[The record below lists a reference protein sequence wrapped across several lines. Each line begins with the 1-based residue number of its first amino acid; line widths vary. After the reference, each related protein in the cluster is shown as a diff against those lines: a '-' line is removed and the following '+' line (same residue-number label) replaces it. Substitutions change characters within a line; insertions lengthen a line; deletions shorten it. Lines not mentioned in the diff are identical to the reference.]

1 MQLLANA
8 PTFFTPF
15 MKLLLTVWGQDKGIR
30 STDWQVIV
38 LRTASLL
45 DAPYVWAVNEPA
57 ARIFGFGDTKLQYL
71 RSGDLSSK
79 ELFTDQQRLVSQMV
93 DEMVRRDKVTEPTMM
108 KAKEILGDDGT
119 MEVMIT
125 HGVYALLA
133 KVMNSAK
140 IDYDPP
146 IPGLEEILT
155 KYSANAI
162 ETENSYKD

>member
-1 MQLLANA
+1 MNLLS
-8 PTFFTPF
+8 
-15 MKLLLTVWGQDKGIR
+15 TVWGQNKSIR
-30 STDWQVIV
+30 STDWQVTV

-45 DAPYVWAVNEPA
+45 DAPYEWAVNEPV
-57 ARIFGFGDTKLQYL
+57 ARIFGFGATKLQYL

-79 ELFTDQQRLVSQMV
+79 ELFTDRQRLVSQMV

-133 KVMNSAK
+133 KAMNSAK

-146 IPGLEEILT
+146 IPGLEENLR
-155 KYSANAI
+155 KYNAKAI
-162 ETENSYKD
+162 EKEKSYKD